1 MPSLYTEVYKDTSSG
16 SRALRRLE
24 LGEYAPGAPSGGAAV
39 SEGFLGLR
47 QTLLTLASVVIT
59 MNDNAANGGN
69 APLKIYT
76 FPPGVIF
83 IAGATASVAIV
94 GGAGLTATSAVVSS
108 VGTAAA
114 GITNGTLTGTE
125 ADIIPSTATPLTDN
139 AATFVGKST
148 ATQMAAG
155 VWDGTTTG
163 IDVYLNFAT
172 PDAGITAATT
182 VTATGTILITWIN
195 LGDV

>member
-1 MPSLYTEVYKDTSSG
+1 MPTLYTDVYQDTPSG
-16 SRALRRLE
+16 SRSSYRLG
-24 LGEYAPGAPSGGAAV
+24 LGDYIPGGPSGGAIA
-39 SEGFLGLR
+39 SEGVLGLR
-47 QTLLTLASVVIT
+47 QTLLTLNGAVIT
-59 MNDNAANGGN
+59 VNDNGANGGN

-94 GGAGLTATSAVVSS
+94 GGAGLTATSAVVSA

-114 GITNGTLTGTE
+114 GITNATLTLTE
-125 ADIIPSTATPLTDN
+125 ADIIPSTVTTLTAN
-139 AATFVGKST
+139 AATFTGKST

-155 VWDGTTTG
+155 VWDGTATP

-182 VTATGTILITWIN
+182 ITATGVIRITWVN